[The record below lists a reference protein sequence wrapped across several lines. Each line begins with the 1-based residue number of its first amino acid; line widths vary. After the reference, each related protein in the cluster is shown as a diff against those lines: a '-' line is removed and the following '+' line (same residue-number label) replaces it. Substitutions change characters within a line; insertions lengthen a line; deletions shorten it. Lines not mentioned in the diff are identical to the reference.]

1 MFSWTFEIYLTYLNL
16 STMAGL
22 KTEES
27 TRCRKVGIL
36 EREEHI
42 LSEMKAVFF
51 YMCIIFA
58 RLCQPSQ

>member
-1 MFSWTFEIYLTYLNL
+1 MMFSWTFEIYLTYLNL

-42 LSEMKAVFF
+42 
-51 YMCIIFA
+51 
-58 RLCQPSQ
+58 

>member
-1 MFSWTFEIYLTYLNL
+1 MMFSWTFEIYLTYLNL
-16 STMAGL
+16 STMADL

-42 LSEMKAVFF
+42 
-51 YMCIIFA
+51 
-58 RLCQPSQ
+58 